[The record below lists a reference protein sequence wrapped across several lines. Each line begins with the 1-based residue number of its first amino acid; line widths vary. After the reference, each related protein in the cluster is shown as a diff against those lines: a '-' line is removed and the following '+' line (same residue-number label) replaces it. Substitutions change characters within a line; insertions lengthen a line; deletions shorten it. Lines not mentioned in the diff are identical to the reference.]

1 MTAQAP
7 GSATSRALRASGL
20 LLGALFLAWAVLV
33 LTAPIDSRQ
42 GVVQKILYAH
52 VPCAFSAYLGFLVTA
67 AFGALYLWRGD
78 PRLDRVALAGAE
90 VGVVFC
96 TLVLLSGPIWAKAT
110 WGEWWAEWD
119 PRLTVSLLQWF
130 VYVAYLLL
138 RAFSEGSERAARFAA
153 VYGIAG
159 VFAIPLNYFA
169 IDLLGGGRAAHPANL
184 GRGSLGEGFGLPF
197 LAGVLTSLAA
207 FLYLVLL
214 RVDLE
219 TRRNA
224 LEEAQEALEVL

>member
-1 MTAQAP
+1 MTAHLPTQP
-7 GSATSRALRASGL
+7 TGRALRASGL
-20 LLGALFLAWAVLV
+20 VLAALAVAWAAAVV
-33 LTAPIDSRQ
+33 MAPIDARQ

-52 VPCAFSAYLGFLVTA
+52 VPCAFAAYLGFLVTA
-67 AFGALYLWRGD
+67 VAGALFLWRGD

-90 VGVVFC
+90 VGVLFC
-96 TLVLLSGPIWAKAT
+96 TLVLVSGPLWAKAT

-159 VFAIPLNYFA
+159 VVAIPLNYFA
-169 IDLLGGGRAAHPANL
+169 IDLFGGGRAAHPDNL
-184 GRGSLGEGFGLPF
+184 ERGSLGEGFGLPF
-197 LAGVLTSLAA
+197 LAGVLAGLAA
-207 FLYLVLL
+207 FLHLLLL

-219 TRRNA
+219 TRRTA
-224 LEEAQEALEVL
+224 LEEGLEALEVH